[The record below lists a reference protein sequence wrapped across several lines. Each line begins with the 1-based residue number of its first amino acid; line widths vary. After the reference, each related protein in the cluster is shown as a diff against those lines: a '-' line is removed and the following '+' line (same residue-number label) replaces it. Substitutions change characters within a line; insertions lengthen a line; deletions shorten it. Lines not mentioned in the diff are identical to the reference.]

1 MIKVFSVAVIG
12 TVSFVLLKKYS
23 PEFTV
28 VSEIGAVIFLIFFI
42 YPHVCDLIDLIKTYG
57 TDSGI
62 NNEYMNIIVKALG
75 ISLVTQ
81 FSSDMCKDAGE
92 TALASKTEFAGKVI
106 MIASSVPIIKT
117 LFELTVRLIDAG

>member
-12 TVSFVLLKKYS
+12 AVSFVLLKKYS

-42 YPHVCDLIDLIKTYG
+42 YPYLCDLIDLIKIYG

-62 NNEYMNIIVKALG
+62 NNEYMNI
-75 ISLVTQ
+75 
-81 FSSDMCKDAGE
+81 F
-92 TALASKTEFAGKVI
+92 
-106 MIASSVPIIKT
+106 P
-117 LFELTVRLIDAG
+117 